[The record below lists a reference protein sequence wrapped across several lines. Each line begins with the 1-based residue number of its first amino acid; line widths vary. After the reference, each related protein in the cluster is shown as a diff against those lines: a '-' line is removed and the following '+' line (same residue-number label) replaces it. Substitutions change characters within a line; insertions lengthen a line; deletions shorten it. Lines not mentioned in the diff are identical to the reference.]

1 MMNTPQTPLEV
12 VSTFMTALGKKDFN
26 TALQY
31 LSDDCEYTNIP
42 ISTVQGPVAVRTVLE
57 AFLAPT
63 LENEIVVK
71 HVAVDGSVVFIE
83 RTDRHRLANG
93 WVELPVTGVWEVQDG
108 RITLWRDYFDVLT
121 LQQAWPVSL
130 GGR

>member
-1 MMNTPQTPLEV
+1 
-12 VSTFMTALGKKDFN
+12 
-26 TALQY
+26 
-31 LSDDCEYTNIP
+31 
-42 ISTVQGPVAVRTVLE
+42 
-57 AFLAPT
+57 
-63 LENEIVVK
+63 VK